1 MFCFAA
7 IILFTVA
14 MMVLSFPVGLYTVFG
29 TTLST
34 TYSSS
39 TPVHALVYDFLFAT
53 VQIPFDGTLGDVIVV
68 FLAIYLGF
76 FLVAA
81 KQGTGVLG
89 ALRGSVS
96 HGYSELFSNPL
107 TATLILLGG
116 TSLVTVA
123 IDSIQTSSGIATG
136 SLSGDPLSLLV
147 SITIAPLFEE
157 TTFRV
162 MLLGVPITVL
172 SLILFRDLS
181 PARVARVLWRPSS
194 AWDVDETDGVGTR
207 RSFADGDPALFPGYA
222 SDSLKARAM
231 KPVVYVFLALSSFM
245 FGYAHY
251 ASGAGWGPGKIS
263 EAALAGLALGY
274 LYVKYGF
281 LADVL
286 LHWSINY
293 VGTIYSFLAQGLWGI
308 PWTSGA
314 GSPLDVIPTVDFILL
329 LGLPSTLI
337 LADALVKVMGRSRQS
352 KKPTI
357 FRSVN

>member
-1 MFCFAA
+1 MLCFAA

-29 TTLST
+29 TTLSS
-34 TYSSS
+34 TYSPS
-39 TPVHALVYDFLFAT
+39 TPVHGLVYDFLFAT

-96 HGYSELFSNPL
+96 HGYGELFSNPL
-107 TATLILLGG
+107 TATLLLLGG

-162 MLLGVPITVL
+162 MLLGIPITVL

-337 LADALVKVMGRSRQS
+337 LADALVKVMGRSRPS
-352 KKPTI
+352 KKPAV